1 MATLDEPCCRSDK
14 DRSCR
19 VSVFYY
25 NCGHPGSTPS
35 LLACALYL
43 GLLKVLLSLRSR
55 PHSSGLAKSFRLKSP
70 WQLLAILP
78 GEHVAVVS
86 SCHGQSSS
94 ILFLSFDHMWAPWS
108 ILVINIPYVFRLNST
123 RLLPWVRA
131 CQIKLWIAPVA
142 WRNCEIGNPVR
153 ALKQFMGVMTKFL
166 WLFRALFGLC
176 RRAFGFQLVR
186 ASGMTERRG
195 FLKAKKSRDPC
206 VVVSDSLK

>member
-1 MATLDEPCCRSDK
+1 
-14 DRSCR
+14 

-94 ILFLSFDHMWAPWS
+94 ILFLSFDHM
-108 ILVINIPYVFRLNST
+108 
-123 RLLPWVRA
+123 
-131 CQIKLWIAPVA
+131 
-142 WRNCEIGNPVR
+142 
-153 ALKQFMGVMTKFL
+153 
-166 WLFRALFGLC
+166 
-176 RRAFGFQLVR
+176 
-186 ASGMTERRG
+186 
-195 FLKAKKSRDPC
+195 
-206 VVVSDSLK
+206 